1 MKKKIKMSKFIDTL
15 NLKVLYL
22 VNNYVL
28 MTDTSDIL
36 RPGLQ
41 MSGFFEHF
49 ASNRV
54 QLFGMSEMT
63 YIANMEKNRQVEVFE
78 KYFSYPMPCVLIS
91 RDLQPPK

>member
-22 VNNYVL
+22 GKNDVL

-41 MSGFFEHF
+41 MS
-49 ASNRV
+49 
-54 QLFGMSEMT
+54 
-63 YIANMEKNRQVEVFE
+63 
-78 KYFSYPMPCVLIS
+78 
-91 RDLQPPK
+91 